1 MRNSILWALI
11 LAYATLSVAQSLPDA
26 QERAIDKAVEEVLSI
41 TRTPSASIAVVK
53 DKKIVYTHA
62 YGDARLDPKTPATT
76 AMRYKIGSNSKQ
88 FIATAT
94 LILVEQRK
102 LSLDDK
108 VSKYLP
114 NLTRAP
120 EITIRQLL
128 SHTAGYE
135 DYYPLDYV
143 TPEMAQPKTPQ
154 QILDGWAKKPL
165 NFDPGTRWQ
174 YSNTGFIA
182 AGLIV
187 EKVAGMPLYQ
197 FLKTRI
203 FEPLGM
209 TSVIDADKETW
220 SAADPLGY
228 TIFALGPPR
237 PVAPEG
243 QGWLFSA
250 GQLAMTPA
258 DLARW
263 NIALMQGTLLKP
275 ASLKTLTT
283 EVALANGSG
292 SGYALGIGVSN
303 RNGQRRW
310 SHGGGTAGFIS
321 TNFSFPDDGIAITV
335 LTNLDSPAAPQ
346 IGARIEAIV
355 LAKPEDEGDAASL
368 TLAKKIFADLQ
379 RGELDRSAL
388 TSDANAYFTTQ
399 AVADYA
405 ASLKP
410 LGDPT
415 SFQQAGMQLRG
426 GMEHR
431 TFAVRTATK
440 RLSLNVYMTT
450 GGKIAQFLI
459 SPVAGPTP

>member
-1 MRNSILWALI
+1 MRIWIVLAALVSWLGI
-11 LAYATLSVAQSLPDA
+11 AAAQALPEA
-26 QERAIDKAVEEVLSI
+26 QQRAIDKAVEEVLAA
-41 TRTPSASIAVVK
+41 TKTPSASIAIVK
-53 DKKIVYTHA
+53 GNQVAYARA
-62 YGDARLDPKTPATT
+62 YGEARLEPKTPATPE
-76 AMRYKIGSNSKQ
+76 MRYKIGSNSKQ

-94 LILVEQRK
+94 LLLAEQGK
-102 LSLDDK
+102 LSLDEK

-114 NLTRAP
+114 TLTRAN

-143 TPEMAQPKTPQ
+143 TPEMARPKTPL

-182 AGLIV
+182 AGLIL

-197 FLKTRI
+197 FLKTRL

-209 TSVIDADKETW
+209 KTVIDADKEKW
-220 SAADPLGY
+220 SDADPMGY

-263 NIALMQGTLLKP
+263 NISLMKCTLLKP

-283 EVALANGSG
+283 EVMLANGSG

-321 TNFSFPDDGIAITV
+321 ANFSFPDDGVAVTV

-346 IGARIEAIV
+346 IGARLEAIV
-355 LAKPEDEGDAASL
+355 LAKADDKGDAGAL
-368 TLAKKIFADLQ
+368 ALAKKVFAELQ
-379 RGELDRSAL
+379 RGELDRSQL
-388 TSDANAYFTTQ
+388 TADANAYFTAQ
-399 AVADYA
+399 ALADYS

-410 LGDPT
+410 LGDP
-415 SFQQAGMQLRG
+415 SEFRQAGMQLRG

-431 TFAVRTATK
+431 TFAVRTASR

-450 GGKIAQFLI
+450 DGKIAQFLV
-459 SPVAGPTP
+459 SPVAGQ